1 MPWFRTYWVCFVFNF
16 LSSLLRT
23 KPSRSGGVR
32 DQQDGK
38 HAGAEG
44 HGQNEKEQE
53 AEMIAGTSAHSF
65 HVPSCI

>member
-1 MPWFRTYWVCFVFNF
+1 M
-16 LSSLLRT
+16 SA
-23 KPSRSGGVR
+23 GVQ

-38 HAGAEG
+38 HAGVEW

-65 HVPSCI
+65 HVPGCI